1 MKKDK
6 DPMGA
11 AIADYW
17 RNGVAGRLRV
27 FSPDFDEDEMP
38 VDELF
43 RTFEEMPP
51 LEQTALRL
59 AQGRTLDVGAGAG
72 CHSLALQERGINVT
86 AIDISPLSV
95 ETMQKQGVE
104 HALEQDFWKVEEQY
118 DTILMLMNGIGIVG
132 TLDALPRFFQHIDNI
147 LAPDGQLII
156 DSSDVRYIYEDEEGN
171 TPLRR
176 NANGIEIDP
185 ETGRYYG
192 EYLYQMQYKRIRGE
206 EFHWLYI
213 DFDTLKT
220 AAEVA
225 GLKAELIAEGEH
237 YDFLAKIF
245 R

>member
-1 MKKDK
+1 MKKEK

-43 RTFEEMPP
+43 RTFDEMPL
-51 LEQTALRL
+51 LEQRALHL
-59 AQGRTLDVGAGAG
+59 TTGRTLDVGAGAG
-72 CHSLALQERGINVT
+72 CHSLALQERGIDVT

-104 HALEQDFWKVEEQY
+104 RALEQDFWKVDEQY

-132 TLDALPRFFQHIDNI
+132 TLDALPRFFRHIDNI

-156 DSSDVRYIYEDEEGN
+156 DSSDVRYIYEDEYGN

-176 NANGIEIDP
+176 DAKGIEIDP
-185 ETGRYYG
+185 ETERYYG

-206 EFHWLYI
+206 EFRWLYI
-213 DFDTLKT
+213 DYDTLKA

-225 GLKAELIAEGEH
+225 GLRAELIAEGEH
-237 YDFLAKIF
+237 YDYLAKIS